1 LEEVAMAT
9 LTAWK
14 FPSATGAD
22 EALETLRDLDKRD
35 LIDVHDTIV
44 VRWPEGDSTP
54 TTDRMRPPR
63 GYDEGSEL
71 GLALGAE
78 FFRSLSAYVTP
89 GTSGLFV
96 LTAEPSME
104 EVTKSYRGTKAEL
117 LATNL
122 TPEQEERLLGAFG
135 LTGATADALG

>member
-1 LEEVAMAT
+1 MAT

-14 FPSATGAD
+14 FHSATGAD

-44 VRWPEGDSTP
+44 VRWPEGDSRP
-54 TTDRMRPPR
+54 TTDRMRLPS
-63 GYDEGSEL
+63 GDEEEASEL

-78 FFRSLSAYVTP
+78 YLRSLSANVTP
-89 GTSGLFV
+89 GTSALFA
-96 LTAEPSME
+96 LTAEPSMD
-104 EVTKSYRGTKAEL
+104 EVANAYRGTPTEL

-135 LTGATADALG
+135 LTGATADSLR

>member
-1 LEEVAMAT
+1 MPT

-22 EALETLRDLDKRD
+22 TALDTLQDLARRD
-35 LIDVHDTIV
+35 LIDVLDAIV
-44 VRWPEGDSTP
+44 VRWPEGNSKPETEPEKYRLAPAPNLD
-54 TTDRMRPPR
+54 DE
-63 GYDEGSEL
+63 EGSEI

-78 FFRSLSAYVTP
+78 YFRGLSSNVAR
-89 GTSGLFV
+89 GTSALFA
-96 LTAEPSME
+96 LTAEPHMH
-104 EVTKSYRGTKAEL
+104 EVAEAFRGTEAEL

-135 LTGATADALG
+135 LTGATA